1 MKIAYSPFILWPVF
15 QQYYV
20 FYGHRMNNDLS
31 ISILWPVGRMIRKPG
46 EGRGDSGANW
56 RKRDVGGPVQ
66 GAVAVEVGSQG
77 PAALVR
83 P

>member
-1 MKIAYSPFILWPVF
+1 MTFPFPFCGLLDG
-15 QQYYV
+15 Q
-20 FYGHRMNNDLS
+20 
-31 ISILWPVGRMIRKPG
+31 IRKPG
-46 EGRGDSGANW
+46 EGRDDSGANW
-56 RKRDVGGPVQ
+56 RKRDVGELVQ

>member
-1 MKIAYSPFILWPVF
+1 MACWADRFTVREHLPSSFSERKVNLEPEIT
-15 QQYYV
+15 
-20 FYGHRMNNDLS
+20 HRS
-31 ISILWPVGRMIRKPG
+31 VRVREPG
-46 EGRGDSGANW
+46 EGRDDSGANW
-56 RKRDVGGPVQ
+56 RKRDVGELVQ